1 MMINQIITT
10 TTTTKKTVKAIW
22 TPEMY
27 KQNNS
32 SKQTLQ
38 TTFTTAAEIQND
50 GISEQF

>member
-1 MMINQIITT
+1 MMINQIIT

-22 TPEMY
+22 TSEMY

-50 GISEQF
+50 GLNEQF